1 VAKSSLSVS
10 EPVFVKI
17 RTPNKDILKKCPEC
31 ECVWE
36 LHLQTKTILTYA
48 DFPAYGLKKEICKKC
63 KTTDWFWAFK
73 IAYIQK

>member
-1 VAKSSLSVS
+1 MPTYDYKCENCDHMFEYFQAMSDL
-10 EPVFVKI
+10 P
-17 RTPNKDILKKCPEC
+17 LKKCPEC

-63 KTTDWFWAFK
+63 KTTD
-73 IAYIQK
+73 

>member
-1 VAKSSLSVS
+1 MPEKELLKKRKVD
-10 EPVFVKI
+10 
-17 RTPNKDILKKCPEC
+17 KDRLKKCPEC

-63 KTTDWFWAFK
+63 KTTD
-73 IAYIQK
+73 

>member
-1 VAKSSLSVS
+1 MAKSFASASIF

-17 RTPNKDILKKCPEC
+17 RTQNKDKLKKCPEC

-63 KTTDWFWAFK
+63 KTTD
-73 IAYIQK
+73 

>member
-1 VAKSSLSVS
+1 MAKSSLSVS

-36 LHLQTKTILTYA
+36 LHLQTKTILTYV

-63 KTTDWFWAFK
+63 KTTD
-73 IAYIQK
+73 

>member
-1 VAKSSLSVS
+1 MAKSSLSVS

-36 LHLQTKTILTYA
+36 LHLQTKTILTYT

-63 KTTDWFWAFK
+63 KTTD
-73 IAYIQK
+73 

>member
-1 VAKSSLSVS
+1 MAKSSASVSVS

-17 RTPNKDILKKCPEC
+17 RTQNKDKLKKCPEC

-36 LHLQTKTILTYA
+36 IQYPTKIILSYA

-63 KTTDWFWAFK
+63 KTTD
-73 IAYIQK
+73 

>member
-1 VAKSSLSVS
+1 MVKSSAFASVS

-17 RTPNKDILKKCPEC
+17 GTQNKDKLKKCPEC

-36 LHLQTKTILTYA
+36 IQYPTKIILSYA

-63 KTTDWFWAFK
+63 KTTD
-73 IAYIQK
+73 

>member
-1 VAKSSLSVS
+1 MAKSFASASVS

-17 RTPNKDILKKCPEC
+17 RTQNKDKLKKCPEC

-36 LHLQTKTILTYA
+36 LQYPNKIILSYA

-63 KTTDWFWAFK
+63 KPTD
-73 IAYIQK
+73 

>member
-1 VAKSSLSVS
+1 MEKSFASASVSVS

-17 RTPNKDILKKCPEC
+17 RTQNKDKLKKCPEC

-36 LHLQTKTILTYA
+36 LQYPTKIILSYA

-63 KTTDWFWAFK
+63 KTAD
-73 IAYIQK
+73 

>member
-1 VAKSSLSVS
+1 MAKLSVS
-10 EPVFVKI
+10 EPEFVKI
-17 RTPNKDILKKCPEC
+17 RAQNKDKLKKCPEC
-31 ECVWE
+31 KCVWE
-36 LHLQTKTILTYA
+36 LHYPTKIILSYA

>member
-1 VAKSSLSVS
+1 MAKSSLSVS

-36 LHLQTKTILTYA
+36 LHLQTKTILTYP
-48 DFPAYGLKKEICKKC
+48 DFHMGLQNKSKMKHYGHQL
-63 KTTDWFWAFK
+63 
-73 IAYIQK
+73 Q

>member
-1 VAKSSLSVS
+1 MAKSSAS

-17 RTPNKDILKKCPEC
+17 RKYNKDKLKKCPEC

-36 LHLQTKTILTYA
+36 VQFQTKTILSYA

-63 KTTDWFWAFK
+63 KTTD
-73 IAYIQK
+73 

>member
-1 VAKSSLSVS
+1 MAKSSLSVS

-36 LHLQTKTILTYA
+36 LHFQTKTILTYA

-63 KTTDWFWAFK
+63 KTTD
-73 IAYIQK
+73 

>member
-1 VAKSSLSVS
+1 MAKSSLSVS

-36 LHLQTKTILTYA
+36 LHLQTKTILTYP

-63 KTTDWFWAFK
+63 KTTD
-73 IAYIQK
+73 

>member
-48 DFPAYGLKKEICKKC
+48 DFPSYGLKKEICKKC
-63 KTTDWFWAFK
+63 KTTD
-73 IAYIQK
+73 

>member
-17 RTPNKDILKKCPEC
+17 RTQNKDKLKKCPEC

-36 LHLQTKTILTYA
+36 LHYPTKTILSYA
-48 DFPAYGLKKEICKKC
+48 DFPAYGLKKEICKMC
-63 KTTDWFWAFK
+63 KTTN
-73 IAYIQK
+73 

>member
-1 VAKSSLSVS
+1 MAKSFASASIF

-17 RTPNKDILKKCPEC
+17 RTQNKDKLKKCHEC

-36 LHLQTKTILTYA
+36 IQYPTKIILSYA

-63 KTTDWFWAFK
+63 KTTD
-73 IAYIQK
+73 

>member
-1 VAKSSLSVS
+1 MAKSSLSVS

-36 LHLQTKTILTYA
+36 VQFQTKTILSYA

-63 KTTDWFWAFK
+63 KTTD
-73 IAYIQK
+73 